1 MEVDQNYLLNL
12 DAHRGYTYDNR
23 KYDKITNLGFLLIK
37 LLFLC
42 YISYYLWFL
51 TEDNIIYLM
60 IPFVKKTIL
69 NRDNKPYLVHN
80 TRFFKATT
88 PVQISTIRY
97 VSPKY
102 QSLLEPKTPAYKRK
116 HAIIVDD
123 TNLNKTG
130 KYELQ
135 AVLTS
140 GTGGKPPY
148 RSKIINNTSNFKKQP
163 RPQKLSFLNQK
174 RISQY
179 HHHS

>member
-80 TRFFKATT
+80 TRFFKATKF
-88 PVQISTIRY
+88 Q
-97 VSPKY
+97 
-102 QSLLEPKTPAYKRK
+102 L
-116 HAIIVDD
+116 
-123 TNLNKTG
+123 
-130 KYELQ
+130 
-135 AVLTS
+135 
-140 GTGGKPPY
+140 
-148 RSKIINNTSNFKKQP
+148 
-163 RPQKLSFLNQK
+163 
-174 RISQY
+174 
-179 HHHS
+179 